1 LTLGIIEMNTIDIEQ
16 RLARIEELLVGLNNT
31 TKISCPKPSPVDSGM
46 MIKYD
51 SLAEKIKNSIFQVLQ
66 QNGIDTQV
74 LKNIPFEDI
83 ILSTVDVFEYN
94 SLDITSL
101 EKRRSNEDVVDI
113 CPIESQQ
120 PSVTNSQES
129 MISEKSTT
137 TTKPKATKPKVTKEQ
152 TQDQDL
158 PITSEPKVTKPRT
171 KSAPLDKEAKEAEK
185 KAKEAE
191 KQAKEAEK
199 QAEKEAKEA
208 QKKAEKEAKDAQK
221 KAEKEAKD
229 AQKTVNPTVK
239 GNKSKKTN
247 ISSQSSSQS
256 NEENIKLPSTPKIQT
271 KPNLP
276 PLIHPDKFKPVSSTQ
291 EPVEEDNVEYIEEEE
306 AEHSSEDDNE
316 DEDED
321 EDEEVTPNFTILT
334 NYSIPSKPEVLYC
347 VQKQQYIYEC
357 IKTEEHPE
365 GLIDW
370 NKHIGMISGSG
381 KLVPT
386 LNYKNLITI
395 SK

>member
-1 LTLGIIEMNTIDIEQ
+1 MTLGIIEMNTIDIEQ

-66 QNGIDTQV
+66 QNGIDTEV
-74 LKNIPFEDI
+74 LNTIPFEDI

-171 KSAPLDKEAKEAEK
+171 KSAPLDKEAKEA
-185 KAKEAE
+185 KEAE
-191 KQAKEAEK
+191 
-199 QAEKEAKEA
+199 
-208 QKKAEKEAKDAQK
+208 KKAEKEAKEAQK

-291 EPVEEDNVEYIEEEE
+291 EPVEEDNVEYIEEEEE